1 MNWVVYLRFPSKM
14 LKMLPGFFL
23 LLTVNCEEEG
33 LLNRKEAGLDGFE
46 LSQPPLTT
54 NKATIKK

>member
-23 LLTVNCEEEG
+23 LLTVNCEKEG
-33 LLNRKEAGLDGFE
+33 LLNRKEAGLVGFE
-46 LSQPPLTT
+46 HSQPP
-54 NKATIKK
+54 